1 MADMTLDQTVNQKVR
16 HTQSKLLSAFA
27 AILLIEP
34 LAEDVG
40 KLTFFAREL
49 LEVAISPN

>member
-1 MADMTLDQTVNQKVR
+1 MISSDWFYYIADGGYDVGSDSESEESLT
-16 HTQSKLLSAFA
+16 
-27 AILLIEP
+27 
-34 LAEDVG
+34 EDVG